1 MLGDIASVIVDGALI
16 SAVYALIAIG
26 FTMVFGVG
34 GVLNLAH
41 GALIMAGAYTYLSL
55 VSDSILASVTLPP
68 IVAFPLTIV
77 VVGLISYGLYVVLV
91 RTIEENVVIT
101 FLATIVVAIAFTEL
115 VTLVFHAQP
124 YQYSVVPGVLQVQAL
139 GTRILYVELAA
150 FVVSWVAMGLLW
162 YYVTKTDSGRSIR
175 ATSMSE
181 RGAMLTGV
189 DVSGVR
195 ARTWLVAGG
204 LAGIAGVFLGG
215 IGAAEPTM
223 WLEPLALAF
232 IIVVVGG
239 IGSIKGSVAAA
250 YIVGYL
256 QTATG
261 QFLGQSVRGI
271 MSLVVLVV
279 VLLVLPQGLYGT
291 EFVHE

>member
-55 VSDSILASVTLPP
+55 VSDSILASVTLHP

-77 VVGLISYGLYVVLV
+77 IVGLMSYGLYVVLV

-189 DVSGVR
+189 NVSSVR

>member
-55 VSDSILASVTLPP
+55 VSDSILASVTLHP

-77 VVGLISYGLYVVLV
+77 IVGLISYGLYVVLV

>member
-55 VSDSILASVTLPP
+55 VSDSILASVTLHP

-77 VVGLISYGLYVVLV
+77 IVGLISYGLYVVLV
-91 RTIEENVVIT
+91 QTIEENVVIT

-124 YQYSVVPGVLQVQAL
+124 YQYSVVPGVLQIQAL

-150 FVVSWVAMGLLW
+150 FMISWVAMGLLW

-181 RGAMLTGV
+181 RGAMLTGA
-189 DVSGVR
+189 DVSSVR

-239 IGSIKGSVAAA
+239 ISSIKGSVAAA

>member
-55 VSDSILASVTLPP
+55 VSDSILASVTLHP

-77 VVGLISYGLYVVLV
+77 IVGLISYGLYVVLV

-189 DVSGVR
+189 NVSSVR

>member
-55 VSDSILASVTLPP
+55 VSDSVLASVTLHP

-77 VVGLISYGLYVVLV
+77 VVGLVSYGLYVVLV

-124 YQYSVVPGVLQVQAL
+124 YQYSVVPGVLQVEAL

-250 YIVGYL
+250 YVVGYL

>member
-55 VSDSILASVTLPP
+55 VSDSILASVTLHPA
-68 IVAFPLTIV
+68 VAFPLTIV
-77 VVGLISYGLYVVLV
+77 IVGLISYGLYVVLV

-124 YQYSVVPGVLQVQAL
+124 YQYSVVPGVLQVEAL
-139 GTRILYVELAA
+139 GTRVLYVELAA

-189 DVSGVR
+189 DVAGVR

>member
-55 VSDSILASVTLPP
+55 VSDSILASVTLHP

-77 VVGLISYGLYVVLV
+77 IVGLISYGLYVVLV
-91 RTIEENVVIT
+91 QTIEENVVIT

-124 YQYSVVPGVLQVQAL
+124 YQYSVVPGVLQIQAL

-150 FVVSWVAMGLLW
+150 FMISWVAMGLLW

-181 RGAMLTGV
+181 RGAMLTGA
-189 DVSGVR
+189 DVSSVR

>member
-55 VSDSILASVTLPP
+55 VSDSILASVTLHP
-68 IVAFPLTIV
+68 IVAFPLTV
-77 VVGLISYGLYVVLV
+77 VIVGLISYGLYVVLV

-150 FVVSWVAMGLLW
+150 FVASWGAMGLLW

-189 DVSGVR
+189 DVPGVR

>member
-55 VSDSILASVTLPP
+55 VSDSILASVTLHP

-77 VVGLISYGLYVVLV
+77 IVGLISYGLYVVLV

-101 FLATIVVAIAFTEL
+101 FLATIVAAIAFTEL